1 MKHKITFIIGHWG
14 PLQSS
19 TFPSLCNESTIAT
32 NAKSNAATDI
42 LKLPLGLSATAPE
55 FQ

>member
-1 MKHKITFIIGHWG
+1 MKHTITFIIGHWC

-32 NAKSNAATDI
+32 NAKCNAATDVLI
-42 LKLPLGLSATAPE
+42 LPLGQSATAPE